1 MLRKYLNLIGNPIMS
16 LLAFKSK
23 TNNIFLIADLLNDL
37 GWYIGRLQNPNGIH
51 LVVSQIHDDGAAERF
66 IKDLQMIISKLN
78 NTIIKN
84 KMLKLGDE
92 IATNAVKSLGYK
104 SLKKA
109 ILGKLNSSSKKSKNR
124 LIYDLKSDLKDPQQQ
139 KLLIKAALLC
149 KLSVIPRKW
158 PDIVVAC

>member
-1 MLRKYLNLIGNPIMS
+1 MS

-84 KMLKLGDE
+84 KLLKLGDE
-92 IATNAVKSLGYK
+92 IATNSVKSLGYK

-124 LIYDLKSDLKDPQQQ
+124 LIYDLKSDLNLEQSNDLFKSI
-139 KLLIKAALLC
+139 LNNFY
-149 KLSVIPRKW
+149 
-158 PDIVVAC
+158 